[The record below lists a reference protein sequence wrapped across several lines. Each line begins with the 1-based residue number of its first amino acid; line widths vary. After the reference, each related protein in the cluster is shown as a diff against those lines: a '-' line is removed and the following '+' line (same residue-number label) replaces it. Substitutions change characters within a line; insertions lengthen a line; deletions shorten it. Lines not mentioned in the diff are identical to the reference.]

1 MQPASCR
8 PAIATARG
16 TRTSGRPRRSFRTGN
31 DRFDNLT
38 LLKGD
43 GRLQDNHLL
52 SLQARLDIERLAKV
66 ATDLDA
72 LKVDGVIRPDD
83 RHAAALRVED
93 DRGRRHAPPSAGWRR
108 LAGDVDEHAGQEVT
122 RRGW

>member
-8 PAIATARG
+8 LAIAIATG
-16 TRTSGRPRRSFRTGN
+16 MRTSGPPRRSFRTGC

-38 LLKGD
+38 LLKCH
-43 GRLQDNHLL
+43 GRLQDNHFL
-52 SLQARLDIERLAKV
+52 SLQSRLDIERLAEV

-72 LKVDGVIRPDD
+72 LEMDGVIRPDD

-93 DRGRRHAPPSAGWRR
+93 DRGRRHAP
-108 LAGDVDEHAGQEVT
+108 
-122 RRGW
+122 